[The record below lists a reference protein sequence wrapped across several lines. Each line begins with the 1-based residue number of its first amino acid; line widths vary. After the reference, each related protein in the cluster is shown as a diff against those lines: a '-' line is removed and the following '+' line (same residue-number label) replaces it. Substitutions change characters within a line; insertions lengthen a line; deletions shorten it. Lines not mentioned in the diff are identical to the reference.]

1 MSDEKEINIDKLIQD
16 WKFCYETLIKIGMQK
31 LDTYPYNNK
40 YEFEM
45 VNYLFNKQVLD
56 ELSNDELKTINEL
69 LYNELHKE
77 IIHFNINNNLLT
89 EEQKTNLLRK
99 IFSIYN
105 IFINANNKEIKV
117 IIDLIRRNYCL
128 ISEIEKNSEAKL
140 KDIKEHFINK
150 ANEIAARFTIESDNK
165 YLYGVYRNEVKKVS
179 IRIIFNQ
186 ILLYALLIGMFF
198 LESKYINI
206 TDINNE
212 IISLVVRIFTTI
224 PIVWAI
230 LFVLRSIKEDRKIE
244 QAYRHKELI
253 TMIYENFRD
262 RNDIDDEIR
271 KTLSQI
277 AVESLRLNPALLLDK
292 STAEKIPLEDL
303 LMQIVSKSSEKSDD
317 KQGQN

>member
-1 MSDEKEINIDKLIQD
+1 MSDEKEINIDNLIQD

-31 LDTYPYNNK
+31 LDTYRHNNK
-40 YEFEM
+40 YKFEM
-45 VNYLFNKQVLD
+45 VNSLFNKQVLD

-69 LYNELHKE
+69 CNELHKE

-99 IFSIYN
+99 IFSIYD

-117 IIDLIRRNYCL
+117 IIDLIHRNYCL
-128 ISEIEKNSEAKL
+128 ISEIEKNSEVKL
-140 KDIKEHFINK
+140 KNIEEHFFSK
-150 ANEIAARFTIESDNK
+150 TREIANYFTTEADNR

-179 IRIIFNQ
+179 RRIIFNQ
-186 ILLYALLIGMFF
+186 ILFYALLIGMFF
-198 LESKYINI
+198 LESKYINL

-230 LFVLRSIKEDRKIE
+230 LFVLRIIKEDRKLE

-253 TMIYENFRD
+253 TMIYQNFHD
-262 RNDIDDEIR
+262 RYDINNEIR

-277 AVESLRLNPALLLDK
+277 AIESLRLNPALLLDK
-292 STAEKIPLEDL
+292 STAEKIPMEEL
-303 LMQIVSKSSEKSDD
+303 LMQIVSKNSEKSDD